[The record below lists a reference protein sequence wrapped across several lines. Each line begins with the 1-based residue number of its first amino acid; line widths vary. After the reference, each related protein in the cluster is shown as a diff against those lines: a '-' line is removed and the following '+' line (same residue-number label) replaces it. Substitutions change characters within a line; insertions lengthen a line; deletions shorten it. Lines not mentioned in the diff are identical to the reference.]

1 MKKTLSIVLFLL
13 IVAVG
18 VIAALLL
25 FVSQPRNSSGIEPV
39 SPTTT
44 RTIDTDEVLGARD
57 TADQL
62 RLDLTAQI
70 NGQTA
75 LELLETSAKIE
86 TEDYGLAGQFVTSIN
101 GVESDSKNF
110 WAFYLN
116 GEFAAAGASQTIL
129 EAGDTISFVYEEIL
143 FDN

>member
-1 MKKTLSIVLFLL
+1 MKKTLSIVLFLI
-13 IVAVG
+13 IVALG
-18 VIAALLL
+18 ITGASLL
-25 FVSQPRNSSGIEPV
+25 FISQPSNNLTTT
-39 SPTTT
+39 PTNIAT

-70 NGQTA
+70 DGQTA

-86 TEDYGLAGQFVTSIN
+86 TEDYGLAGKFVTSIN

>member
-1 MKKTLSIVLFLL
+1 MKKTLSIVLFLI
-13 IVAVG
+13 IVALG
-18 VIAALLL
+18 ITGASLL
-25 FVSQPRNSSGIEPV
+25 FISQPSNNLTTT
-39 SPTTT
+39 PTNIAT

-70 NGQTA
+70 DGQTA

-86 TEDYGLAGQFVTSIN
+86 TEDYGLAGKFVTSIN

-116 GEFAAAGASQTIL
+116 GELATAGASHTIL